1 MSPAG
6 CWVGR
11 FLGTTRGT
19 RIGTLSTTLIPTLMG
34 TQAIAYLGSPADAPF
49 ALVSTLAGPGHAQKP
64 RVARPRFA
72 T

>member
-1 MSPAG
+1 
-6 CWVGR
+6 
-11 FLGTTRGT
+11 
-19 RIGTLSTTLIPTLMG
+19 MG

-49 ALVSTLAGPGHAQKP
+49 ALVSTLAVPVHAQKP